1 MTQMMVTAYRI
12 NAKDVP
18 METVYKM
25 VVEEVREQIRA
36 EALKETEGDRARLLW
51 MTQDR
56 AERMRRE
63 IDRLADELWGR
74 SLLRRTLDP
83 LATAWAWTYSVTR
96 ELIASTW
103 AWAYAIAHELPPALI
118 QRTLD
123 ACVRA
128 GLLHRLAEWEE

>member
-1 MTQMMVTAYRI
+1 MTQNMVSFCRLNMQT
-12 NAKDVP
+12 VP
-18 METVYKM
+18 ME
-25 VVEEVREQIRA
+25 VVTKVVGEEVRKQIRA

-74 SLLRRTLDP
+74 PLLRRTLDP

-128 GLLHRLAEWEE
+128 GLLRRLAEWEE

>member
-1 MTQMMVTAYRI
+1 MTRNMVSFCRLNMQT
-12 NAKDVP
+12 VP
-18 METVYKM
+18 ME
-25 VVEEVREQIRA
+25 VVAKVVGEEVREQIRA

-96 ELIASTW
+96 ELVGTAW

-118 QRTLD
+118 QRALD

-128 GLLHRLAEWEE
+128 GLLRRLAEWEE